1 MKLNID
7 LLFVTEYKPK
17 CVWKITSFHL
27 EGWGGYVLRE
37 KLKLIKFITASAI
50 IMSKTYSLL
59 NDTTFK
65 YMPANLRHF
74 TLTYSPLRETSIFSS
89 YFFRGLL

>member
-1 MKLNID
+1 MSSNSLE
-7 LLFVTEYKPK
+7 F
-17 CVWKITSFHL
+17 FHAS
-27 EGWGGYVLRE
+27 YSPSHHTNFT

-74 TLTYSPLRETSIFSS
+74 TLIYSPFRETSIF
-89 YFFRGLL
+89 FFLLL